1 MAVERIGAFAD
12 ALLAGGRPSDSPVAV
27 IADGTMRTQR
37 SLRST
42 LDKVADDVATH
53 GIRPPAI
60 VVIGPVAGLPPVEL
74 GQ

>member
-1 MAVERIGAFAD
+1 
-12 ALLAGGRPSDSPVAV
+12 
-27 IADGTMRTQR
+27 
-37 SLRST
+37 

-60 VVIGPVAGLPPVEL
+60 VVIGPVAGLQSVEL

>member
-1 MAVERIGAFAD
+1 VERIGAFAD

-27 IADGTMRTQR
+27 VADGTMRTQR

-42 LDKVADDVATH
+42 LDKVADDVAAH

-60 VVIGPVAGLPPVEL
+60 VVIGPVAGLPAVEL